1 MSATTQT
8 VQNELD
14 ILQEAHRMQNE
25 TLFQPLVRGV
35 KSLIGSIVADFRR
48 AAMRRQLEALDDR
61 MLRDIGLRRDDI
73 SSLVANAFASGAH
86 EPGTQAIAAEL
97 YYLAP
102 ATPGPAAHR
111 GDHRI
116 AA

>member
-35 KSLIGSIVADFRR
+35 KSLIGNIVADFRR

-61 MLRDIGLRRDDI
+61 MLRDIGLRRDGR
-73 SSLVANAFASGAH
+73 LQ
-86 EPGTQAIAAEL
+86 PGWWRRADAC
-97 YYLAP
+97 
-102 ATPGPAAHR
+102 GVDDR
-111 GDHRI
+111 G
-116 AA
+116 

>member
-1 MSATTQT
+1 
-8 VQNELD
+8 
-14 ILQEAHRMQNE
+14 
-25 TLFQPLVRGV
+25 
-35 KSLIGSIVADFRR
+35 
-48 AAMRRQLEALDDR
+48 MRRQLEALDDR